1 MIKDPVISLENVWFS
16 YDSVP
21 IIEDANLAIPER
33 DLVTIVGP
41 NGGGKTTLLKL
52 VLGIL
57 TPSRG
62 TIRVFGDAP
71 SKVSHRIGYV
81 PQHRRFDPSFPVSVL
96 DVVLMGRVERS
107 FGGFYQK
114 RDRIAACEAL
124 DEVGLIGKKDV
135 PFAALSGGERQRV
148 LIARALVSSRE
159 LLLFDEPTS
168 HLDSFAAERLYEL
181 FRKLNETMTIV
192 FVSHDVGLVTQ
203 VARTVVCVNHRVLI
217 HPTCDLTGE
226 ILSDIYGGGVA
237 LIHHNH
243 RCSEAGHTGPA
254 RKINA

>member
-1 MIKDPVISLENVWFS
+1 MIEDPVINLENVWFS

-21 IIEDANLAIPER
+21 VIEDANLTVAKG

-52 VLGIL
+52 ILGIL
-57 TPSRG
+57 SPNRG

-71 SKVSHRIGYV
+71 GRVSSRIGYV
-81 PQHRRFDPSFPVSVL
+81 PQHRRFDPRFPVNVL

-107 FGGFYQK
+107 FGGFYRK
-114 RDRIAACEAL
+114 KDRNAALEAL
-124 DEVGLIGKKDV
+124 EEVGLIGKKDS

-168 HLDSFAAERLYEL
+168 HLDSFAAEKLYDL
-181 FRKLNETMTIV
+181 FRTLNKTMTIV

-203 VARTVVCVNHRVLI
+203 VARKVVCVNRRVLI
-217 HPTCDLTGE
+217 HPTSDLTGE
-226 ILSDIYGGGVA
+226 ILSDIYGGGMAIVR
-237 LIHHNH
+237 HNH
-243 RCSEAGHTGPA
+243 CCSGSLE
-254 RKINA
+254 K